1 MRRAWLLAPLCTLAG
16 LLACSGSDQVAGAGG
31 NSAAGARPSDGGATT
46 GGAPSSASADGGE
59 DTMALA
65 GGVADAGAAGA
76 ASGGDS
82 GQAGAAGEGGAEL
95 GGAGSSG
102 ACSAVTSAH
111 ELDGGVHVAACSEI
125 TYSTNPP
132 SSGEHYPSWADF
144 GAYDFPL
151 PRGYWVHNLEHG
163 AVVVTYNCPAGCD
176 DDVERAS
183 AWLAQLTPDAA
194 CSTGP
199 ARVLLVPDPLLDVP
213 WAASAWGFTL
223 RADCFDAGAFSSFV
237 SDHVGQPTAPEYTL
251 CNLGVDFRAE
261 GAE

>member
-1 MRRAWLLAPLCTLAG
+1 MLAG
-16 LLACSGSDQVAGAGG
+16 LLACSGSDQDADAGG
-31 NSAAGARPSDGGATT
+31 NSVAGSNAAGARPSDGGATS
-46 GGAPSSASADGGE
+46 GGAPSSSSADGGE
-59 DTMALA
+59 DTTAMA
-65 GGVADAGAAGA
+65 GSVADAGAAGA
-76 ASGGDS
+76 ASGG
-82 GQAGAAGEGGAEL
+82 GGGEGGAAGEGAGAEL
-95 GGAGSSG
+95 GGAGTG
-102 ACSAVTSAH
+102 GVCSAVTGAH
-111 ELDGGVHVAACSEI
+111 ELDAGVHVAACSEI

-144 GAYDFPL
+144 GVYDFPL

-223 RADCFDAGAFSSFV
+223 RADCFDVEAFSTFV

-251 CNLGVDFRAE
+251 CNVGVDFRAD
-261 GAE
+261 GAETCGAN